1 MSEQMELLPQFE
13 RYAAWHNPCDRKIYQ
28 GKAPVD
34 RHQAAIV
41 ETPDI
46 TPVDLKILLQE
57 ILGLQRPAYN
67 LRNVTRQIN
76 MNALKASMPV
86 YTKLTA
92 EEKVPE
98 LTEAPVKA
106 GAWATIDFSLWK
118 NVVHIVVSDEAQKR
132 ANVDIFGTQTR
143 DAAGAL
149 TASEN
154 SQIKTVLEAGTTVAA
169 NGLWSDNAKSPYDD
183 LIGVMATIAAN
194 GYPAD
199 FVAANP
205 RAWGSFFGNNY
216 VKGQLAGAVYPD
228 FTQGG
233 GFPIIGLPGVTG
245 FSDFALT
252 NTIAIV
258 GSKNNACVLGVGPT
272 EASSYRNELA
282 GYDAYIIRQYLQPQ
296 LVVGDAIRL
305 LTGVHA

>member
-1 MSEQMELLPQFE
+1 MSKQTLELLPQFE
-13 RYAAWHNPCDRKIYQ
+13 RYSAWYNPCDRKVYQ
-28 GKAPVD
+28 GKAPVE
-34 RHQAAIV
+34 RQAAIV

-46 TPVDLKILLQE
+46 TAVDLKILLQE

-67 LRNVTRQIN
+67 LRNATRQIN
-76 MNALKASMPV
+76 MNALKASIPV

-92 EEKVPE
+92 EEKVGE
-98 LTEAPVKA
+98 LVEAPVKS
-106 GAWATIDFSLWK
+106 GAWATLDFSLWK

-154 SQIKTVLEAGTTVAA
+154 SQIKTVLEGGTTVAGA
-169 NGLWSDNAKSPYDD
+169 NWGVSTNSPYTD
-183 LIGVMATIAAN
+183 LIGVMSTIAAN

-199 FVAANP
+199 FVAAHP
-205 RAWGSFFGNNY
+205 LVWGNFFGNPF

-272 EASSYRNELA
+272 EAARYRNELG

-296 LVVGDAIRL
+296 VAVSDAIRV
-305 LTGVHA
+305 LTGVR